1 MKKIL
6 SFALVAA
13 AMLFAGKAN
22 AQLNVHVGYA
32 PQTYKTTTTVLGSDV
47 SSTLDMNGFFAG
59 ADFNMPLSGDLRL
72 DLGANI
78 RYNTKSEENSGIKTT
93 LTQMLIDVPVLL
105 NYGLELKRD
114 FRIAA
119 FAGPAISFALSGN
132 TKTEIAGVSTDSDW
146 YDDGDNRG
154 RFDLSVMFGLSV
166 DFTDFRL
173 FGGYNLGL
181 LNVSKVDGTTTKGNN
196 WFIGLGYNL

>member
-1 MKKIL
+1 
-6 SFALVAA
+6 
-13 AMLFAGKAN
+13 
-22 AQLNVHVGYA
+22 
-32 PQTYKTTTTVLGSDV
+32 
-47 SSTLDMNGFFAG
+47 MNGFFAG

-93 LTQMLIDVPVLL
+93 LTHMLIDVPVLL

-132 TKTEIAGVSTDSDW
+132 TKTEIAGVITDSDW

-181 LNVSKVDGTTTKGNN
+181 LNVSKVDGTTVKGSN